1 MQDLQMVTMALNE
14 RRSSLL
20 SESLL
25 SVTDKVMFVQMF
37 PDVVTD
43 DTLHNPH
50 NVWQKIYGPVFEGV
64 LLVYPSWAQL
74 LQELFSTV
82 GTVLLVREIS
92 KRLERTGEISGGQSS
107 RTLAEMPSAPLAFD
121 VSSLQSFLI
130 TILGQICI
138 EDNINLLGSWLYCR
152 WNLAVSIE
160 M

>member
-1 MQDLQMVTMALNE
+1 MILYITPTMFG
-14 RRSSLL
+14 RRDMGLFLKGSCLFTLL
-20 SESLL
+20 GHSFYKS
-25 SVTDKVMFVQMF
+25 F
-37 PDVVTD
+37 
-43 DTLHNPH
+43 
-50 NVWQKIYGPVFEGV
+50 
-64 LLVYPSWAQL
+64 
-74 LQELFSTV
+74 FSTA

-92 KRLERTGEISGGQSS
+92 KRLEGTGEISGGQFS

-130 TILGQICI
+130 TILGQNCI